1 MCQPFQSFIQTRA
14 ALLHKIVHNYGRSGR
29 PYFISPRCQEVGTGL
44 TREAEVENTLGE
56 AEVQPDMNVCALTS

>member
-1 MCQPFQSFIQTRA
+1 M
-14 ALLHKIVHNYGRSGR
+14 HKIVHNYGRSGR